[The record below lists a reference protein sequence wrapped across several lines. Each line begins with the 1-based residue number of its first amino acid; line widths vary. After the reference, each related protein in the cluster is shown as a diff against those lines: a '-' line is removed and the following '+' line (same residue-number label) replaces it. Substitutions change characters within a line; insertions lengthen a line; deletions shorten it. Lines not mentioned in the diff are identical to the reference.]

1 MTLDTNN
8 GASPPDLPMA
18 PYGTLVQIKLLVDER
33 RQLLGAQDRG
43 RWRTDR
49 NRIREIDQE
58 LSQLWQQRRIEL
70 Q

>member
-8 GASPPDLPMA
+8 GASPLDLA
-18 PYGTLVQIKLLVDER
+18 YGTLVQIKLLVDER

>member
-8 GASPPDLPMA
+8 GAPPPDLE
-18 PYGTLVQIKLLVDER
+18 YGTLVQIKLLVDER

-49 NRIREIDQE
+49 HRIREIDQE

-70 Q
+70 L

>member
-8 GASPPDLPMA
+8 GASPPDL

-33 RQLLGAQDRG
+33 RQLLRAQDRG
-43 RWRTDR
+43 QWRTDR
-49 NRIREIDQE
+49 HRIQEIDQE

-70 Q
+70 R